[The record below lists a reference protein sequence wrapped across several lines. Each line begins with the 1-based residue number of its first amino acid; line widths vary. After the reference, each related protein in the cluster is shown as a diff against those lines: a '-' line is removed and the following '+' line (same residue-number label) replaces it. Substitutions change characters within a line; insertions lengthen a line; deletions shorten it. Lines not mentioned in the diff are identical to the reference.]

1 MQVSYHGVNAHAA
14 GAPWEGVNG
23 TNHPSLRD
31 HCPSPFTQ
39 SLWLAVCFAALDAVL
54 QAFSNISMM
63 RQQMKPTWRVR
74 HTTTPG
80 TLPPLGRRRPD
91 ALTPEPRAVFLG
103 AGPWRVR
110 VISFLNRALAAFSN
124 RVLAV
129 PGAAEPVGLLA
140 CAELRTAV

>member
-1 MQVSYHGVNAHAA
+1 MRPTCHLALTAFSISLDHAIVAVFSVADSHGRRTWALVSSTKVQVSYHGVNAHAA

-23 TNHPSLRD
+23 TNHPAPSLRC

-74 HTTTPG
+74 HTTMATPG
-80 TLPPLGRRRPD
+80 TLPPRSR
-91 ALTPEPRAVFLG
+91 
-103 AGPWRVR
+103 
-110 VISFLNRALAAFSN
+110 
-124 RVLAV
+124 
-129 PGAAEPVGLLA
+129 
-140 CAELRTAV
+140 

>member
-1 MQVSYHGVNAHAA
+1 MPSLPSSRSLTRMQRPWALVSSTKVQVSYHGVNAHAA

-74 HTTTPG
+74 HTTMATPRH
-80 TLPPLGRRRPD
+80 PPTPRPTTPCCPD
-91 ALTPEPRAVFLG
+91 A
-103 AGPWRVR
+103 
-110 VISFLNRALAAFSN
+110 
-124 RVLAV
+124 
-129 PGAAEPVGLLA
+129 
-140 CAELRTAV
+140 